1 VNRQVQ
7 PPGAGKRA
15 KAVCAVAVFAVLGA
29 TLWPFNPFPANGIR
43 WLRGAN
49 GLKFERAGLVVG
61 SEPLRPPETKSAES
75 YTLELLLSPDNV
87 KSARTILAFYAPTG
101 PRQLLVRQ
109 WTDGLL
115 VTHDVTV
122 EHDKTKTIKFDVD
135 HAFRPGRLVLVT
147 ISSGP
152 NGTTVYLDGQSAE
165 SFPRFKI
172 ARTEL
177 SDEIVLGTSPG
188 TYNPWRGEIRG
199 LAVYSKQLTPEG
211 AFRHYQEWTGP
222 GEHRPDL
229 DDAIA
234 RYAFTEVGGREVRN
248 EVASG
253 PNLEIPSTFSVP
265 HKGFLLS
272 PVKEF
277 KADWNYAVDVGMNIT
292 GFVPLGLV
300 VCSYLAWTKSPSKA
314 MFYTVIACGI
324 LSFVIEVLQYYIPRR
339 NSGTTDIITNTLG
352 AALGAVLMR
361 VSLVRLPLEKLK
373 LIPVPSNPCRLKAS
387 ASK

>member
-1 VNRQVQ
+1 VNDQVQ
-7 PPGAGKRA
+7 PPRAGKGA

-29 TLWPFNPFPANGIR
+29 TLWPFNPYPANGIR

-61 SEPLRPPETKSAES
+61 SEPLRPPETKAAES
-75 YTLELLLSPDNV
+75 CTLELLLSPDSV
-87 KSARTILAFYAPTG
+87 KSSHTILAFYAPTR
-101 PRQLLVRQ
+101 PRQFLVRQ

-115 VTHDVTV
+115 VTHDSAV

-135 HAFRPGRLVLVT
+135 HAFHPGRLVLVT

-152 NGTTVYLDGQSAE
+152 KGTTVYLDGQAEE
-165 SFPRFKI
+165 SFPRFKV
-172 ARTEL
+172 ARSEL
-177 SDEIVLGTSPG
+177 SGEIALGTSPV

-199 LAVYSKQLTPEG
+199 LAVYSKQLTPED

-222 GEHRPDL
+222 GEHPPDL
-229 DDAIA
+229 DGAIA
-234 RYAFTEVGGREVRN
+234 RYAFNEAGGREVRN

-300 VCSYLAWTKSPSKA
+300 VCSYLAWTKTRWKA
-314 MFYTVIACGI
+314 MLYTVIACGT
-324 LSFVIEVLQYYIPRR
+324 LSLMIEVLQYYVPRR
-339 NSGTTDIITNTLG
+339 NSGTTDIITNALG
-352 AALGAVLMR
+352 AALGAVIAQSSVARKILSR
-361 VSLVRLPLEKLK
+361 IQ
-373 LIPVPSNPCRLKAS
+373 LIPSVK
-387 ASK
+387 